1 MKKFTLLL
9 AAVFA
14 ASTASAFDVK
24 GKVDKAKS
32 DAKDKGEQKKA
43 EAKDKADQ
51 KARETKAEAKDKA
64 EAKAG
69 IKTHEVEAEVVS
81 VDATKKTI
89 TIKTDTGQ
97 STTALEG
104 PAIAEAKVLRAG
116 QKVTL
121 VCRDGENGELKGVVG
136 IKAKK

>member
-1 MKKFTLLL
+1 MKKLTLLI

-24 GKVDKAKS
+24 GKMDKAKS
-32 DAKDKGEQKKA
+32 DAKDKADQKKA

-51 KARETKAEAKDKA
+51 KAKQTQAEAQDKA
-64 EAKAG
+64 KAKAG
-69 IKTHEVEAEVVS
+69 VKTHEVDAEIVA
-81 VDATKKTI
+81 VDAAKKTI
-89 TIKTDTGQ
+89 TIKTDTGE

-116 QKVTL
+116 QKVTV
-121 VCRDGENGELKGVVG
+121 VCREGESGELKGVVG
-136 IKAKK
+136 IKLKK